1 MSICAHSATEL
12 KNKIDSGELSSAQVC
27 RAFLDQIERLDEKIG
42 AFIQV
47 DPDQVLRDAEAIDQK
62 RLRGETVGP
71 LSGLPVAIKDNL
83 CTQGQ
88 VTSCASKMLA
98 NFRPP
103 YDATVIAKLRAAD
116 AVLIGKTNLDEFA
129 MGGSTENSAVK
140 QTANPWDVNR
150 VPGGSSGGAAAC
162 VAAKMAPLSLGTDT
176 GGSIRQPAAF
186 CGVTGLK
193 PTYGRVS
200 RYGLVAFASSLD
212 QIGPIAANAG
222 DAALLL
228 SAIAGHDALDSTSSP
243 EAVPD
248 YVDVVSQ
255 PLTGLK
261 IGLVSEHHGA
271 GVDSEVLS
279 AVDQAV
285 KVFHSLGAEVH
296 EVSFPHSK
304 YGIAAYYIIA
314 PSEAS
319 SNLARFDSAH
329 YGYRTDE
336 ATMMAELAAEKS
348 ANPKGEAES
357 PLIRMYR
364 KSRAEGFG
372 TEVKRR
378 IMLGTYALSAGY
390 YDAYYLKALKV
401 RRLIRQDYDQ
411 AFQQVDLVLGPST
424 PGLPFCLGEMADD
437 PLSMYLQDLCTVGAN
452 LAGVPSI
459 SIPCGFSKSG
469 LPIGLQLQGPAFAEA
484 KLLQAAHMFQSQTDW
499 HQRHPELP

>member
-27 RAFLDQIERLDEKIG
+27 RAFLDQIERLDESIG

-62 RLRGETVGP
+62 RQRGELVGP

-212 QIGPIAANAG
+212 QIGPIAANAD

-228 SAIAGHDALDSTSSP
+228 SAIAGHDA
-243 EAVPD
+243 
-248 YVDVVSQ
+248 
-255 PLTGLK
+255 
-261 IGLVSEHHGA
+261 
-271 GVDSEVLS
+271 
-279 AVDQAV
+279 
-285 KVFHSLGAEVH
+285 
-296 EVSFPHSK
+296 
-304 YGIAAYYIIA
+304 
-314 PSEAS
+314 
-319 SNLARFDSAH
+319 
-329 YGYRTDE
+329 
-336 ATMMAELAAEKS
+336 
-348 ANPKGEAES
+348 
-357 PLIRMYR
+357 
-364 KSRAEGFG
+364 
-372 TEVKRR
+372 
-378 IMLGTYALSAGY
+378 
-390 YDAYYLKALKV
+390 
-401 RRLIRQDYDQ
+401 
-411 AFQQVDLVLGPST
+411 
-424 PGLPFCLGEMADD
+424 
-437 PLSMYLQDLCTVGAN
+437 
-452 LAGVPSI
+452 
-459 SIPCGFSKSG
+459 
-469 LPIGLQLQGPAFAEA
+469 
-484 KLLQAAHMFQSQTDW
+484 
-499 HQRHPELP
+499 